1 MYLLEREGE
10 REDMRD
16 IVVVTCPVCTFE
28 LVPVTAVLWKCDMDY
43 FGLLQLAGTEY
54 YYYCGVEERYVF
66 SLVVVATGHKIISS
80 SSSSAFAFIFAA
92 SADGFKF
99 KKSAQF
105 AH

>member
-1 MYLLEREGE
+1 
-10 REDMRD
+10 MRA

-80 SSSSAFAFIFAA
+80 VQVHLHSFLLHRRTALNSR
-92 SADGFKF
+92 K
-99 KKSAQF
+99 
-105 AH
+105 AHNSHTDMTLAGQW